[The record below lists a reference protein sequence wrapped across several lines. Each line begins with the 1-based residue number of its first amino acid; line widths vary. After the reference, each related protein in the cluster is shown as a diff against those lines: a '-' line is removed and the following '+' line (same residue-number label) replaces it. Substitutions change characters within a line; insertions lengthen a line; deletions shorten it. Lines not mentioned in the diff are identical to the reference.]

1 MGDFGW
7 RRAMIAFIHAH
18 PYLFITAVV
27 YLTVAGLGW
36 MFIAGASIASGRCDP
51 PPNAGDASDDGSDG
65 K

>member
-1 MGDFGW
+1 
-7 RRAMIAFIHAH
+7 MIAWICAH
-18 PYLFITAVV
+18 PWLSIAAVV

-51 PPNAGDASDDGSDG
+51 PPNAGDASDDGRDG